1 MEMEMQKAIEK
12 LFARPGQGSLLEQM
26 DKLLREIQRSVL
38 EKLLKGVDPEEAER
52 FVVDMYYFQPQVK
65 MKEPTLARFSL
76 PQWKG
81 FNEVFWQ
88 ALGDYLILTLHSV
101 IDVDFNRSKGAL
113 KIRYFHAEYS
123 NKTPEDVKRVIKQLA
138 VLIEK
143 RVLPTDFTIFRR
155 MAERSQSIG
164 EISKKEAA
172 MIGGA
177 FELAKLMV

>member
-1 MEMEMQKAIEK
+1 MNTEIPKVIEK
-12 LFARPGQGSLLEQM
+12 LFVRPGQGSLLEQM

-38 EKLLKGVDPEEAER
+38 DKLLKGVDPEEADR
-52 FVVDMYYFQPQVK
+52 FTVDIYHFQPQVK
-65 MKEPTLARFSL
+65 MKEPTLVRFSL
-76 PQWKG
+76 PQWKR

-88 ALGDYLILTLHSV
+88 ALGDYLILSIHSV
-101 IDVDFNRSKGAL
+101 TDVDFNRARGAL
-113 KIRYFHAEYS
+113 KVRYFHTEGSY
-123 NKTPEDVKRVIKQLA
+123 KTPDYLRDVIKKLA

-143 RVLPTDFTIFRR
+143 RILPTDFTIFRR

-177 FELAKLMV
+177 FELAKLII